1 MIKEERRQGYMYF
14 PSQLDADVKIPEGRA
29 ISGTSIGIL
38 VLDLGYPY
46 LPGNVANASTYN
58 FPVRFNILKGSSI
71 PQILSHDRSLL
82 DMIIDGGQ
90 ALIKDGVRAI
100 VGACGYFGYYQKEAA
115 AALEVPVFLS
125 SLLQISIIKHTLKAD
140 QQVGVICASRE
151 SLSKETLGACGVD
164 DPSELVI
171 VGAQDLPEFKNI
183 LNCTCHYNAAQL
195 ERELTELAV
204 KLTTDNPQIGALL
217 LECSDMPPFSWAV
230 QNATGLP
237 VFDFITMIKWIHS
250 AVVQQ
255 PYHGFM

>member
-1 MIKEERRQGYMYF
+1 MTSYERRQGYAYF
-14 PSQLDADVKIPEGRA
+14 SSQLDTDVWIPEGRA

-46 LPGNVANASTYN
+46 LPGNVANASTYD
-58 FPVRFNILKGSSI
+58 FPVRFNILKGSTI
-71 PQILSHDRSLL
+71 PQIMRHDQSLL
-82 DMIIDGGQ
+82 GMIVEGGRE
-90 ALIKDGVRAI
+90 LIKDGARAI

-125 SLLQISIIKHTLKAD
+125 SLLQIPVIKQTLKPD
-140 QQVGVICASRE
+140 QKVGVICASYDA
-151 SLSKETLGACGVD
+151 LSKETLGACGVD
-164 DPSELVI
+164 DLSELVI
-171 VGAQDLPEFKNI
+171 VGAQDLPEFRNI
-183 LNCTCHYNAAQL
+183 VNCTRHYNPAQL
-195 ERELTELAV
+195 ESELTALAV
-204 KLTTDNPQIGALL
+204 KLASDNPEVGALL

>member
-1 MIKEERRQGYMYF
+1 MIKDERRQGFMYF
-14 PSQLDADVKIPEGRA
+14 PSQHDADVKIPEGRA
-29 ISGTSIGIL
+29 IAGTSIGIL

-58 FPVRFNILKGSSI
+58 FPVRFNILKDSTI

-82 DMIIDGGQ
+82 DMIIEGGQ
-90 ALIKDGVRAI
+90 ELIKDGVRAI
-100 VGACGYFGYYQKEAA
+100 IGACGYFGYYQKEAA
-115 AALEVPVFLS
+115 AALDVPVFLS
-125 SLLQISIIKHTLKAD
+125 SLLQISIIRQTLKAD
-140 QQVGVICASRE
+140 QKVGVICAHYE
-151 SLSKETLGACGVD
+151 SLSKETLGACGVE
-164 DPSELVI
+164 DPSKLVI

-183 LNCTCHYNAAQL
+183 LNCTRHYNPAQL
-195 ERELTELAV
+195 ERELAGLAV
-204 KLTTDNPQIGALL
+204 KLTSDHPEVGAIL

>member
-1 MIKEERRQGYMYF
+1 MLNNSSNYGYMYF
-14 PSQLDADVKIPEGRA
+14 PSQLDSDVKIPKGRA
-29 ISGTSIGIL
+29 ISGASIGIL

-46 LPGNVANASTYN
+46 LPGNVANAGTYN
-58 FPVRFNILKGSSI
+58 FPVRFNVLKGSTI

-82 DMIIDGGQ
+82 DMIIQGGQ
-90 ALIKDGVRAI
+90 ELIKDGVRAI
-100 VGACGYFGYYQKEAA
+100 AGACGYFGYYQQEAA
-115 AALEVPVFLS
+115 AVLDVPVFLS
-125 SLLQISIIKHTLKAD
+125 SLLQISIIKQTLKAD

-171 VGAQDLPEFKNI
+171 AGAQDLPEFKNI
-183 LNCTCHYNAAQL
+183 LNCTCHYNPAQL
-195 ERELTELAV
+195 ERELTGLAV
-204 KLTTDNPQIGALL
+204 ELTANNPQIGALL

-237 VFDFITMIKWIHS
+237 VFDFITMIKWMHS

>member
-1 MIKEERRQGYMYF
+1 MKKDDHKQGYMF
-14 PSQLDADVKIPEGRA
+14 FSGQHDADVWLPEGRA
-29 ISGTSIGIL
+29 IQGTSVGIL

-46 LPGNVANASTYN
+46 LPGNVANASTYD
-58 FPVRFNILKGSSI
+58 FPVRFNILKGSTI

-82 DMIIDGGQ
+82 DMIVEGGRD
-90 ALIKDGVRAI
+90 LIKDGVRAI
-100 VGACGYFGYYQKEAA
+100 VGACGYFGYYQREAA
-115 AALEVPVFLS
+115 AALDVPVFLS
-125 SLLQISIIKHTLKAD
+125 SLLQISIVKQTLKQD
-140 QQVGVICASRE
+140 QKVGVICAHLD
-151 SLSKETLGACGVD
+151 SLSKDTLGACGVD

-183 LNCTCHYNAAQL
+183 INCTRHYNPAQL
-195 ERELTELAV
+195 ERELTGLAV
-204 KLTTDNPQIGALL
+204 QLTADHPEVGAIL

-250 AVVQQ
+250 AVVQR

>member
-1 MIKEERRQGYMYF
+1 
-14 PSQLDADVKIPEGRA
+14 
-29 ISGTSIGIL
+29 
-38 VLDLGYPY
+38 
-46 LPGNVANASTYN
+46 
-58 FPVRFNILKGSSI
+58 
-71 PQILSHDRSLL
+71 
-82 DMIIDGGQ
+82 
-90 ALIKDGVRAI
+90 

-115 AALEVPVFLS
+115 AALDVPVFLS

-183 LNCTCHYNAAQL
+183 LNCTCHYNPAQL

-230 QNATGLP
+230 QTATGLP